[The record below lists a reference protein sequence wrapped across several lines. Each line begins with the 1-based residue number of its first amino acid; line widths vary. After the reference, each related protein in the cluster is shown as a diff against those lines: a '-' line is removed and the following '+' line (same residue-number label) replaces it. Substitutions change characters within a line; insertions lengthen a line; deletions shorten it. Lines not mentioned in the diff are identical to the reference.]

1 MWALGNIAGDSPR
14 CRDLVLSYG
23 LVPPLITQC
32 EALVLDA
39 QREAA
44 AAEAAGVPPKG
55 TGGSAGANAAA
66 TATGPGA
73 GGSVVG
79 SSFAHAT
86 AGPPPT
92 MQRNAT
98 WLLSNLCRGRPPPRW
113 ELIAPALPVLVQLL
127 HVRTDDEVLTDTCWA
142 LSYVSEPP
150 ERIAP
155 VVEAGAVGP
164 LVALLGHEQPTVQ
177 TPALRSIGNIVAG
190 TAEEAAV
197 VLRFGV
203 LGCLGELLGSAKKE
217 LRKETAWIVSN
228 LTAGDQ
234 AQVAAVCAAG
244 FVPRLLEMVSSEE
257 YDVRKEVAYA
267 LCNACCSG
275 SAEVVRW
282 LVEVRHAAGDS
293 PPNACAAPAAHL
305 QRRHSSH
312 TACASVHP
320 PLGVIALFLNLLSLP
335 DVQLLLAVLSALE
348 AILRAGT
355 PPGAPLPGNG
365 NPHARLLDE
374 AGGCEVIEALQ
385 MHEHTLIFEKAES
398 ILETWFG
405 GVDDD
410 EDAST
415 APVVASDG
423 FRFG

>member
-1 MWALGNIAGDSPR
+1 
-14 CRDLVLSYG
+14 
-23 LVPPLITQC
+23 
-32 EALVLDA
+32 
-39 QREAA
+39 
-44 AAEAAGVPPKG
+44 
-55 TGGSAGANAAA
+55 
-66 TATGPGA
+66 
-73 GGSVVG
+73 
-79 SSFAHAT
+79 
-86 AGPPPT
+86 
-92 MQRNAT
+92 
-98 WLLSNLCRGRPPPRW
+98 
-113 ELIAPALPVLVQLL
+113 
-127 HVRTDDEVLTDTCWA
+127 
-142 LSYVSEPP
+142 
-150 ERIAP
+150 
-155 VVEAGAVGP
+155 
-164 LVALLGHEQPTVQ
+164 VQ

-282 LVEVRHAAGDS
+282 LVE
-293 PPNACAAPAAHL
+293 
-305 QRRHSSH
+305 
-312 TACASVHP
+312 
-320 PLGVIALFLNLLSLP
+320 LGVIALFLNLLSLP

>member
-282 LVEVRHAAGDS
+282 LVE
-293 PPNACAAPAAHL
+293 
-305 QRRHSSH
+305 
-312 TACASVHP
+312 
-320 PLGVIALFLNLLSLP
+320 LGVIALFLNLLSLP

>member
-1 MWALGNIAGDSPR
+1 VVIDNGAVPVFVALIQHPDTAVREQSMWALGNIAGDSPR

-282 LVEVRHAAGDS
+282 LVE
-293 PPNACAAPAAHL
+293 
-305 QRRHSSH
+305 
-312 TACASVHP
+312 
-320 PLGVIALFLNLLSLP
+320 LGVIALFLNLLSLP